1 MNNNNNNKGQFNEW
15 FREIKKDLLIS
26 EPQNIAARA
35 QCCQNIINE
44 SITHLNM
51 QLGLS
56 QLNPSYQYKCNI
68 DPRVHLKF
76 LIDWPG
82 LRIGSDSAKAPKT
95 KREYEKKAKNW
106 LNGRRAPNYG
116 KTYVHTP
123 NILHTLHTF
132 IYAKNRSIYMYIYLN
147 LHVLY

>member
-1 MNNNNNNKGQFNEW
+1 MNNNNKSNNNGFK
-15 FREIKKDLLIS
+15 IKKDLLIS

-51 QLGLS
+51 QLDC

-76 LIDWPG
+76 
-82 LRIGSDSAKAPKT
+82 
-95 KREYEKKAKNW
+95 
-106 LNGRRAPNYG
+106 
-116 KTYVHTP
+116 H
-123 NILHTLHTF
+123 
-132 IYAKNRSIYMYIYLN
+132 
-147 LHVLY
+147 